1 MLTNLN
7 EKGTLIAKEP
17 IQKETPF
24 FKARFVLLLRPGPK
38 GAFFME
44 KRLAVIS
51 VIVERP
57 AAVEDVNRL
66 FHEFAEHICGR
77 MGLPCRERGVS
88 VISVVL
94 DAPAD
99 VINRL
104 TGRLGMV
111 EGVSAKT
118 LFAKV

>member
-1 MLTNLN
+1 
-7 EKGTLIAKEP
+7 
-17 IQKETPF
+17 
-24 FKARFVLLLRPGPK
+24 
-38 GAFFME
+38 ME

-57 AAVEDVNRL
+57 AAEEDVNRL

>member
-1 MLTNLN
+1 
-7 EKGTLIAKEP
+7 
-17 IQKETPF
+17 
-24 FKARFVLLLRPGPK
+24 
-38 GAFFME
+38 ME

-118 LFAKV
+118 LFATV